1 MKIVMNTLEKIDGVE
16 LYPIIALLLFFTFF
30 VLVGYLVIKSDKNY
44 IEEMSNLPLDNDT
57 ELHQESNNKMNQ

>member
-57 ELHQESNNKMNQ
+57 DLHQESNNKMNQ

>member
-1 MKIVMNTLEKIDGVE
+1 MNTLEKIDGVE